1 MWHEKEKVYN
11 FYPGNNSSLEIY
23 IYIYTYIYIYIY
35 IYYIY
40 AVFRV
45 SILATILFSILNMI
59 NDLSYVYDNLY

>member
-11 FYPGNNSSLEIY
+11 FYPGNNSSLE
-23 IYIYTYIYIYIY
+23 IYIY

>member
-11 FYPGNNSSLEIY
+11 FYPGNNSSLE
-23 IYIYTYIYIYIY
+23 IYIYIY